1 LISRPSYRLVIRP
14 EAALDVQEAAQ
25 WYGAQERGLG
35 REFLHAFRTATAL
48 LRQNPQLYQIVEGEA
63 RRVLLRRFPYG
74 VIYEIHG
81 SDVVILACMHF
92 SRDPQD
98 WERRLTSKEE

>member
-1 LISRPSYRLVIRP
+1 
-14 EAALDVQEAAQ
+14 LDVQEAAG
-25 WYGAQERGLG
+25 WYGDQERGLG
-35 REFLHAFRTATAL
+35 REFLRAFRAATGP
-48 LRQNPQLYQIVEGEA
+48 LRRNPLLYQIVEGEA

-98 WERRLTSKEE
+98 WERRLGGKEE